1 MFKNL
6 LNLANEAIPKRFIYF
21 KNRNRIKNSI
31 HVYMQ
36 KVLDIIH
43 NLTVFFVKHL
53 IFINVF

>member
-6 LNLANEAIPKRFIYF
+6 LNLTNDAIPKRFIYF